1 MGHSALSV
9 CADVPEGSRQMEQH
23 TQGGPEKARSLVTG
37 AVRAEWSELGRL
49 GRSTLV
55 AVVLSGVVA
64 VVLAVSIPRLAEH
77 YLIEAETDSLVR
89 AIDDLIAAGVIAS
102 RPDVLD
108 PVALNEAIQL
118 RLSGRE
124 VERVK
129 IWAQDGEVVY
139 SDAGSLVGNTYALS
153 ESVLAAFEGEARAG
167 SPNLDRPENAGE
179 ADLEELIEYYIPV
192 PDPAGEIVAVYEVY
206 ERAAPLLHTVG
217 KIRRNVLISV
227 GIGVG
232 LLAALLGVLIFRH
245 GVRIMGRRR
254 QAEQLLGDLIRSQDL
269 ERTQIVGALHD
280 DIGQPL
286 YRIHF
291 GIEDCRA
298 RVEPGSEVDSELAH
312 IGMLTREVDV
322 RLRSELRLL
331 TTGTG
336 VDLDVATGLRDLA
349 EITEQ
354 EAGLS
359 VELVLDGDL
368 SLPPVNRA
376 VLLRAGQEAL
386 INVRKHSYATQ
397 VEITAARR
405 GDTLVLD
412 VADDG
417 VGIGRRPGLG
427 IVTTKQRLEAI
438 GGGLRVRQR
447 RGGGTLFRAWV
458 PTLGWEQER

>member
-1 MGHSALSV
+1 
-9 CADVPEGSRQMEQH
+9 MEQH
-23 TQGGPEKARSLVTG
+23 TERGPEKARSLVAG

-55 AVVLSGVVA
+55 AAVVSGVVA
-64 VVLAVSIPRLAEH
+64 VVLAVSIPRLAER
-77 YLIEAETDSLVR
+77 YLIEGERDSLQR
-89 AIDDLIAAGVIAS
+89 AIGDLVAAGLIDTG
-102 RPDVLD
+102 PDRLD
-108 PVALNEAIQL
+108 AVALNEAIQL

-129 IWAQDGEVVY
+129 IWARDGEVIY
-139 SDAGSLVGNTYALS
+139 SDAGSLVGNTYPVS
-153 ESVLAAFEGEARAG
+153 ESVVAAFHGEAQAG
-167 SPNLDRPENAGE
+167 RPHLDQPDNVGE
-179 ADLEELIEYYIPV
+179 IGLGELLEYYIPV
-192 PDPAGEIVAVYEVY
+192 LDPTGEAVAVYEVY

-217 KIRRNVLISV
+217 KIRGYVFVSV
-227 GIGVG
+227 GIGIG
-232 LLAALLGVLIFRH
+232 LLAVLLGVLVFRH

-269 ERTQIVGALHD
+269 ERTRIVGALHD

-298 RVEPGSEVDSELAH
+298 RVEPGSEVESELAH
-312 IGMLTREVDV
+312 IGRLTREVDA

-336 VDLDVATGLRDLA
+336 ADLDMATGLRDLT

-376 VLLRAGQEAL
+376 VLLRAAQEAV
-386 INVRKHSYATQ
+386 INVRKHAYATQ

-417 VGIGRRPGLG
+417 VGIVRHPGLG
-427 IVTTKQRLEAI
+427 IVTTKERLEAI
-438 GGGLRVRQR
+438 GGGLRIRQR

-458 PTLGWEQER
+458 PTLGWEQAK